1 MISLIPGDGVG
12 KELAKLLI
20 RLFKDLQIPLS
31 FDIQEAGKEE
41 YEKHGV
47 YLPDSL
53 FRSLEKNKVAIKGPM
68 TTPIGEGFRSLNV
81 QLRKKYDLYTN
92 IRPIKELGP
101 WKNPDR
107 PIDLVIFRENT
118 EDLYRGV
125 EEMISDTEAHSIKII
140 TYQGSRR
147 LIKRAFDYA
156 LDHGYPKVTLVTKA
170 NIMKFTD
177 GLFLKAGRDLAKD
190 YPSIELEEVLVDNM
204 AMQLVLNPYQFNV
217 IATENLY
224 GDILSDLS
232 AGLIGG
238 LGLVPG
244 ANIGDDMAIFE
255 SVHGTAPDL
264 AGKDLVNPT
273 AFFLSACMMLDYL
286 DMGDY
291 AGSIR
296 QGLDLLLSKK
306 ETSTQDLGGPLKASE
321 FTTLLIQ
328 RVKEIKHG

>member
-81 QLRKKYDLYTN
+81 HLRKKYDLYTN

-101 WKNPDR
+101 WKNPDQA
-107 PIDLVIFRENT
+107 IDLVIFRENT

-125 EEMISDTEAHSIKII
+125 EEMVSDTEAHSIKII

-190 YPSIELEEVLVDNM
+190 YPTIALEEVLVDNM

-224 GDILSDLS
+224 GDILSDLA

-244 ANIGDDMAIFE
+244 ANMGDGMAIFE

-286 DMGDY
+286 DLGAY
-291 AGSIR
+291 ARAIR
-296 QGLDLLLSKK
+296 QGLDSLLSNKA
-306 ETSTQDLGGPLKASE
+306 TSTRDLGGPLRASE
-321 FTTLLIQ
+321 FTDLLIQ